1 MMIAARFLALLMSA
15 AAANQLPPPTEIAAN
30 AIFRDAFI
38 AVMEQE
44 PGSGSFN
51 GHDRGGPAPTGRP
64 PHAWEEMT

>member
-51 GHDRGGPAPTGRP
+51 GHDRGARHQRDGHRMRGRK
-64 PHAWEEMT
+64 